1 MDVQLTSIAE
11 LRFRDGAPV
20 RAASAVA
27 RFGEGFLVAQ
37 DDATHAAWL
46 PGAGAGGQSG
56 GHAEPVR
63 LLPPEQ
69 GRETFDEASGT
80 KHLKPDLEAA
90 FEVTVE
96 DLQGVLLLGS
106 GSSPHRTRWSHVR
119 HEVPGTQ
126 HQVADLAPLYAVVAR
141 ALGVEA
147 DLLNMEGACVLG
159 ETLRWFHRGMPSAGW
174 PSASVDLPLAAALD
188 AALGRAA
195 PEGVPVTDVL
205 TYDLGEV
212 DGVGLAITDAVAL
225 PDGAVLVSAAAEDSP
240 NPRDDGP
247 VVGSALALLRDGVV
261 RSVAQ
266 LPHVHGRVAKVE
278 GLTLLEVHPGRA
290 AVLAVVDADDPD
302 LPSVALELSV
312 RR

>member
-1 MDVQLTSIAE
+1 MDVELTRVSE

-27 RFGEGFLVAQ
+27 RFHDGFLVAQ

-46 PGAGAGGQSG
+46 RGEQAD
-56 GHAEPVR
+56 PVR

-90 FEVTVE
+90 FEVMAD

-106 GSSPHRTRWSHVR
+106 GSSPRRTRWSYVR
-119 HEVPGTQ
+119 QGRSGTQ
-126 HQVADLAPLYAVVAR
+126 HQVADMAALYAAVSR
-141 ALGVEA
+141 ALDVEPA
-147 DLLNMEGACVLG
+147 MLNMEGACVLG
-159 ETLRWFHRGMPSAGW
+159 ETLRWYHRGMPSAGW
-174 PSASVDLPLAAALD
+174 ASSSVDLPLAAALE
-188 AALGRAA
+188 AVLGRVGPDDVA
-195 PEGVPVTDVL
+195 VTDPV

-212 DGVGLAITDAVAL
+212 DGVGLAITDAVTL

-247 VVGSALALLRDGVV
+247 VVGSALAVLRDGVV
-261 RSVAQ
+261 RSVAR
-266 LPHVHGRVAKVE
+266 LPQVGGRVAKVE
-278 GLTLLEVHPGRA
+278 GLTLRAVQPGGA
-290 AVLAVVDADDPD
+290 TVLAVVDADDPD
-302 LPSVALELSV
+302 LPSLALELHV